1 MTLSTPDLSLE
12 GPVVSLLEKAESLR
26 ILPLCL
32 GLVKSKGDICVLN
45 VADYNLGDRYI
56 MALAAGLKKAR
67 TLEKI
72 YLSGNRI
79 TDISLADLASSIG
92 QEVTVLELSRN
103 KITILD
109 KKILEMIIESQY
121 RL

>member
-1 MTLSTPDLSLE
+1 M
-12 GPVVSLLEKAESLR
+12 
-26 ILPLCL
+26 

-45 VADYNLGDRYI
+45 VSDYNLGDKYI
-56 MALAAGLKKAR
+56 MALAAGIKKTK

-72 YLSGNRI
+72 NLSGNRM
-79 TDISLADLASSIG
+79 TDISLSDLANSVS

-103 KITILD
+103 KITKLD
-109 KKILEMIIESQY
+109 SKILEMIIEPLY